1 MRRMKVVCVSGYF
14 EPLHIGHIMYLKDAK
29 CLGDKLV
36 LILNNDLQKK
46 RRARLSQE
54 DRIVLCE
61 SIRYVD
67 EVVLSV
73 DVDDTVSVTLR
84 KIKPDIF
91 AKGVYVHETERA
103 VCEECGIEIV
113 TNVGQQLH
121 LQDILSEFQ

>member
-1 MRRMKVVCVSGYF
+1 MKVVCVSGYF